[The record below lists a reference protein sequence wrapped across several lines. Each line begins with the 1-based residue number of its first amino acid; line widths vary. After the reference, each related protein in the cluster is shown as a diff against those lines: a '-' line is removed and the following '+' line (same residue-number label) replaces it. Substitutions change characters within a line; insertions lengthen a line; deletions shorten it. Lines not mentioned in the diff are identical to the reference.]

1 MNIYKN
7 LMFLHGHFVD
17 PREAE
22 NELKAEAAQVGRQA
36 EAPVRASRPVSNRTQ
51 GSAARATDSWR
62 TWFRLWPRETAK
74 VEVDCDARGC
84 V

>member
-17 PREAE
+17 PREADDE
-22 NELKAEAAQVGRQA
+22 TAAPAVARTPAQIPARVAAGAVSSRAQ
-36 EAPVRASRPVSNRTQ
+36 ASRP
-51 GSAARATDSWR
+51 RASGWR
-62 TWFRLWPRETAK
+62 TWLQLWPRETAK